1 MRTINLWVKDGYL
14 STPDGNSIYFWGFAA
29 SPDAPAQVPG
39 PHLVVNQGEDVTVNL
54 VNQTGAEPVSIFFNG
69 QRGVRTEAGP
79 VRPQYDAQGRLVSF
93 VDHAEPGGG
102 TISYSFRAERPGTY
116 LYESGTNP
124 HKQILMGL
132 YGVLVVRPLDFDRS
146 VPGLKTAY
154 GAGSGTEF
162 DREYVLVTGEID
174 PVLNAAAERGQPY
187 RISKF
192 RPRYW
197 TLNGRCAPDTMLGDS
212 LPHLPHQPYGAMVM
226 AQPGERVLIRL
237 AGAGIDNHPLHPH
250 GNYSRVVA
258 IDGSLLRN
266 GVGDR
271 SYHKFTVL
279 LGAGQTCD
287 LIFRWTGL
295 GYTPANPVPV
305 PLPNRRNMGVG
316 DLGFT
321 MWSGSPYLGV
331 KGDIPVGVVSFNEM
345 GEYNFM
351 LHAHEEQKITNWG
364 EFPGGLMTMIAIYPS
379 LPPEAGSLS

>member
-1 MRTINLWVKDGYL
+1 MWVKDGYL

-54 VNQTGAEPVSIFFNG
+54 VNQTGDEPVSIFFNG

-93 VDHAEPGGG
+93 VDHAEPAGG

-162 DREYVLVTGEID
+162 DREYVLVTAEID
-174 PVLNAAAERGQPY
+174 PVLNAAAERGQAY
-187 RISKF
+187 RISKL

-212 LPHLPHQPYGAMVM
+212 LPHLPHQPYGAMIM

-250 GNYSRVVA
+250 GNHSRVVA

-266 GVGDR
+266 DVGDR
-271 SYHKFTVL
+271 SYQKFTVL

-316 DLGFT
+316 ELGFT

-331 KGDIPVGVVSFNEM
+331 KGDIPVGVVSFNEI
-345 GEYNFM
+345 GEYHFM